1 MFNSDTLKFAVVKIS
16 SREST
21 PQTNNKL
28 TLLDPDI

>member
-1 MFNSDTLKFAVVKIS
+1 MFNSDTLKFAVVVKIS

-28 TLLDPDI
+28 TLIRS

>member
-16 SREST
+16 LRENT

-28 TLLDPDI
+28 TLIRS